1 MNKTIHSFL
10 IIFLLISQISIA
22 QFQSVQIGVNGLTCS
37 QCTKSVEMSLRKL
50 AFVKDVRMDLANTEG
65 EITFKEGALVDIK
78 KLAQAVVDAGFSVR
92 YVSAIL
98 IFNQVNISEN
108 YCWIFENS
116 QYQFIK
122 TENKE
127 LNGLVKL
134 NFIGKQFMPNDE
146 LKNWGTILEAA
157 KGKSCEAPFVYFVTL

>member
-1 MNKTIHSFL
+1 MNRTIHYFL
-10 IIFLLISQISIA
+10 IVFFFLSQNIIA

-37 QCTKSVEMSLRKL
+37 QCSRSVEMSIRKL
-50 AFVKDVRMDLANTEG
+50 AFVKDVRMDLANTEC
-65 EITFKEGALVDIK
+65 EVTFKDGSLVDIK
-78 KLAQAVVDAGFSVR
+78 RLAQAVVDAGFSVR
-92 YVSAIL
+92 YLSAIV
-98 IFNQVNISEN
+98 IFNQVNIFEN

-134 NFIGKQFMPNDE
+134 NFIGKQFMPNEEYKKWDSIVE
-146 LKNWGTILEAA
+146 SS
-157 KGKSCEAPFVYFVTL
+157 KGKSCEAPFVYFVSI